1 MDQAGTVDA
10 RRWFLLFAYSKYDE
24 IEVEQLFEDAQM
36 NAAIME
42 KIYNELYPLSAR
54 GKREIKEARDQG
66 VQEGVQ
72 VGREEGQ
79 LTEARETLHRL
90 VSRPFPSLSLST

>member
-1 MDQAGTVDA
+1 MVEGARRMDQAGTVDA

-42 KIYNELYPLSAR
+42 KIYNELSAFCT
-54 GKREIKEARDQG
+54 GK
-66 VQEGVQ
+66 
-72 VGREEGQ
+72 
-79 LTEARETLHRL
+79 T
-90 VSRPFPSLSLST
+90 